1 MTTKV
6 EKQEN
11 YESIKNQLN
20 NFISE
25 LSKKKGYVLLSS
37 DYDNEMYSKDDK
49 PNVFINKS
57 EVNAFKTVITSD
69 SFKNAVQEAKEKLN
83 IESGDDHDFMF
94 LNKKDALDTLTQ
106 VVAAEKG
113 LADPYGENLELT
125 DEEYEKL
132 VAEKGEDM
140 WWVYAGLGEE
150 RAESLKNEIEAVVNE
165 VLRRSGMPKSWFQ
178 YVVSCL
184 LGTDFLSYHIKVDS
198 EHAER
203 VQVVNVEKDFVD
215 LRIYKGIKK
224 DEYHDCWKAIEDY
237 LTHNVPAGLVRVENE
252 GSKIYNDMANGASNS
267 QLRAE
272 YRKTHKSQTREEI
285 TINTHKIIKTRTKY
299 KKIKT

>member
-37 DYDNEMYSKDDK
+37 DYDNEMYPKDDK

-69 SFKNAVQEAKEKLN
+69 SFKNAIREAKEKLG

-106 VVAAEKG
+106 VVAAGKG

-132 VAEKGEDM
+132 IAEKGEDM
-140 WWVYAGLGEE
+140 WWVYAGLGEG
-150 RAESLKNEIEAVVNE
+150 RAESLKNEIEAAVNE
-165 VLRRSGMPKSWFQ
+165 VLRKSGMPKSWFQ

-184 LGTDFLSYHIKVDS
+184 LGTDFLNYHIKVDS

-203 VQVVNVEKDFVD
+203 IQVVNVEKDFID

-224 DEYHDCWKAIEDY
+224 DEYYDCWKAIEDY

-252 GSKIYNDMANGASNS
+252 GSKIYNDMTNGASNS

>member
-57 EVNAFKTVITSD
+57 EVNAFKTVITSN
-69 SFKNAVQEAKEKLN
+69 SFKNAIREAKEKLG

-106 VVAAEKG
+106 VVAAGKG

-165 VLRRSGMPKSWFQ
+165 VLRKSGMPKSWFQ

-184 LGTDFLSYHIKVDS
+184 LGTDFLNYHIKVNS

-203 VQVVNVEKDFVD
+203 ARVINVEKDFID

-224 DEYHDCWKAIEDY
+224 DEYYDCWKAIKDY
-237 LTHNVPAGLVRVENE
+237 LTHNIPAGLMRVEDESSKLYNDKIN
-252 GSKIYNDMANGASNS
+252 GVKTSKIQKNYHDNHPFSTELTTKRNS
-267 QLRAE
+267 LKLIKSHAE
-272 YRKTHKSQTREEI
+272 YK
-285 TINTHKIIKTRTKY
+285 NIKQ
-299 KKIKT
+299 

>member
-11 YESIKNQLN
+11 YESIKSQLN

-57 EVNAFKTVITSD
+57 EVNAFKTVITSN
-69 SFKNAVQEAKEKLN
+69 SFKNAIREAKEKLG

-94 LNKKDALDTLTQ
+94 LNKKDSLDTLTQ
-106 VVAAEKG
+106 VVAAGKG
-113 LADPYGENLELT
+113 LADPYGEKLELS

-140 WWVYAGLGEE
+140 WWIYAGLGEE

-165 VLRRSGMPKSWFQ
+165 VLRKSGMPKSWFQ

-184 LGTDFLSYHIKVDS
+184 LGTDFLNYHIKVNS

-203 VQVVNVEKDFVD
+203 ARVINVEKDFID

-224 DEYHDCWKAIEDY
+224 DEYYDCWKAIKDY
-237 LTHNVPAGLVRVENE
+237 LTHNIPAGLMRVEDESSKLYNDKIN
-252 GSKIYNDMANGASNS
+252 GVKTSKIQKNYHDNHPFSTELTTKRNS
-267 QLRAE
+267 LKLIKSHAE
-272 YRKTHKSQTREEI
+272 YK
-285 TINTHKIIKTRTKY
+285 NIKQ
-299 KKIKT
+299 